1 MRYVIMDAML
11 DWWSV
16 FFLIFV
22 AVWLLHS
29 CYEAACS
36 WWKEGKAEVIV
47 EEMEHTDPI
56 VIQASKVN
64 PWRKL

>member
-1 MRYVIMDAML
+1 MRYEIMDAML

-22 AVWLLHS
+22 AVWMLHS
-29 CYEAACS
+29 CWTVFVS

-47 EEMEHTDPI
+47 EEIEHTDPI
-56 VIQASKVN
+56 VIQAKKVN
-64 PWRKL
+64 PWRRL